1 MVREM
6 SAEAGNQAGGFIKT
20 RVEDERAG
28 EQAGERAG
36 VALFWFIKTQWDAT
50 QGMTPREI
58 IINCLSFIHW
68 VFLIQTVSLKISI

>member
-1 MVREM
+1 M

-20 RVEDERAG
+20 RVEDEQTREQVG
-28 EQAGERAG
+28 ECTG

-50 QGMTPREI
+50 QGMTPKEI
-58 IINCLSFIHW
+58 IINCLSFIHR